1 MMPRYD
7 RRRVFAFVL
16 ALLTMP
22 VVAAAE
28 VPKTNAPGVE
38 AEATTTAPV
47 TLDGAVL
54 FRVRG
59 VSAYPAERRAQAIA
73 ERIKQVAQDPAIPP
87 EKVRIVEAGDRS
99 NIFAAERMVM
109 AVVDADA
116 ELEGVARQVLAQ
128 VYVARIVE
136 AVKAYRHDR
145 SPRVLLLNTAYA
157 AGATLLLVLALFG
170 VRWGFR
176 RLDAM
181 LERRY
186 KARIHDLQIHSF
198 RILQAEQVWAGLQA
212 ALRTARLLLVL
223 ILLYVA
229 AHFVLGLY
237 PWTRSFAQRLF
248 AILLDPLQT
257 MAAGVLNAVPNLV
270 FLAILVV
277 VTRYGLKLLRLFFAG
292 VEHGTVT
299 LAGFDREWAWPTY
312 RIVRLLVI
320 AFAVVVAYPYIPG
333 SGSAAFQGV
342 SIFLGVIFSLGSTSV
357 IANIVAGY
365 TMTYRRA
372 FKVGDRIRIDQHMG
386 DVVERR
392 LLVTR
397 LRSPKNEEIVVPNS
411 IILNSNVINYSALAN
426 QAGLILHT
434 TVGIG
439 YETPWRQVEA
449 MLLLAADRTPGLLKL
464 PPPFVLQ
471 KSLGDFCVTYEI
483 NVYCDQ
489 PSSMGSLYAGL
500 HRNILDVFNE
510 YGVQIM
516 TPAYEGDPQQPKVV
530 RKEQWF
536 APPAQAPGHEP

>member
-1 MMPRYD
+1 MMPRDD

-170 VRWGFR
+170 VRWGLR